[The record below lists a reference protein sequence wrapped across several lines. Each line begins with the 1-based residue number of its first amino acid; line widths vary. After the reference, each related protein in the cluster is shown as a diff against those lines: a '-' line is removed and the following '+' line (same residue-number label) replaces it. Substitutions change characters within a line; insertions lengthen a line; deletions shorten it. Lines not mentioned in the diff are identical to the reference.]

1 MKLQPSF
8 ADANAAGMVASGAGA
23 SVAYETPEAYKHRI
37 ARYYDQTQMLYDVL
51 WSHSH
56 VHYGFWDPG
65 TIRRE
70 TAMRNMSRFVAAE
83 LALPRGAAVLDAGC
97 GIGGT
102 SFLLAE
108 EYDFEVVGL
117 TLSEVQLRRATRR
130 RKYSRAKIK
139 PKFLLGDYMRT
150 GFPDRSFDGIF
161 AIESV
166 CYAEPKERFLAE
178 AFRLLRPGGR
188 LVVCDGF
195 LSRRVPAQERRD
207 YERFLDGFELQN
219 LATIA
224 RFTKDM
230 RRVGFTRIAKVNKTA
245 SVMPSA
251 FMIEGLSYVGLGVCA
266 LPCMV
271 GLFPRTWFRHGLTG
285 ITQRRL
291 FQRGTFAYC
300 VFSGTRP

>member
-1 MKLQPSF
+1 MKLEPSF
-8 ADANAAGMVASGAGA
+8 ADAGAAGVLVPGSGANT
-23 SVAYETPEAYKHRI
+23 AYGTPDAYKRRI

-56 VHYGFWDPG
+56 VHYGFWDAD

-70 TAMRNMSRFVAAE
+70 TAMRNMSRLVATQ

-97 GIGGT
+97 GIGGS

-108 EYDFEVVGL
+108 DCGFEVVGL
-117 TLSEVQLRRATRR
+117 TLSEVQLRRAQRR
-130 RKYSRAKIK
+130 RRYSRASIK
-139 PKFLLGDYMRT
+139 PRFLLGDYMRT

-195 LSRRVPAQERRD
+195 LSRRVPPRERRD
-207 YERFLDGFELQN
+207 YERFLAGFELQN
-219 LATIA
+219 LATVA

-230 RRVGFTRIAKVNKTA
+230 RRVGFTRIGTMDKTA
-245 SVMPSA
+245 AVMPSA
-251 FMIEGLSYVGLGVCA
+251 YMIEGLSYIGLGVCA
-266 LPCMV
+266 VPCLL

-300 VFSGTRP
+300 VFTGTRP